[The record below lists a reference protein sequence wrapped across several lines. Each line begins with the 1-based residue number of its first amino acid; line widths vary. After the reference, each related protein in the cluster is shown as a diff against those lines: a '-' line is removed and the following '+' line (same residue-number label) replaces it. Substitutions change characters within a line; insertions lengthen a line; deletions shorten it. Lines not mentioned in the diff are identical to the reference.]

1 MNQGQ
6 IVPHYKYGAI
16 CHSMAMFDIENCSTC
31 QAILSCGANLIVMW
45 SNFDSHDKQN
55 CHEKQNCSTWKVLL
69 TDNVCGVCDKYDVR
83 EDTLTNVDISQG
95 FKIGNK
101 QEIFLDGVPHHQWFN
116 GHKCQ
121 NYHEWPSDCMQKIW
135 ICSLLR
141 DNWRLIGWALIV
153 LARQVQNNCE

>member
-1 MNQGQ
+1 
-6 IVPHYKYGAI
+6 
-16 CHSMAMFDIENCSTC
+16 MFDIENCSTC

-101 QEIFLDGVPHHQWFN
+101 QEKLAMERTTTNAQRRKPLTN
-116 GHKCQ
+116 L
-121 NYHEWPSDCMQKIW
+121 N
-135 ICSLLR
+135 LR
-141 DNWRLIGWALIV
+141 ILPN
-153 LARQVQNNCE
+153 